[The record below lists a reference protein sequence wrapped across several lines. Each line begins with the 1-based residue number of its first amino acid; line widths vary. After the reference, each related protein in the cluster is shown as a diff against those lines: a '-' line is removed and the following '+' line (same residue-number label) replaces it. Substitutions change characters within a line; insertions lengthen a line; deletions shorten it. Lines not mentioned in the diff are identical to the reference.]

1 MIIVFRI
8 IIEHSKDCTKF
19 KYTKKIVHDTPLE
32 VWHRELVFNDCKEVN
47 KYWRKLSKE
56 LNIPKNRITFLM
68 NGDCLLQ

>member
-1 MIIVFRI
+1 MVVVFRI

-19 KYTKKIVHDTPLE
+19 KSNKKIVDSPLE
-32 VWHRELVFNDCKEVN
+32 VWHRELVFNDCKAVN

-56 LNIPKNRITFLM
+56 LNIAKNKITFLM